1 MNNGMQST
9 YLPFCSVERVV
20 ASTTSS
26 SGPSPIEALRLPARE
41 VENAPII
48 PQRFEAI
55 LRMPVDSDPQSEYNQ
70 ELRSLIDDLK
80 SQPLCVLRDLRR
92 IRCEGQENSQ
102 IIDERRKL
110 HHFLDREVLTS
121 IAEEC
126 FTLAGLPFENEKSA
140 LVDFEEEDG
149 SGTWTLINGEH
160 AICISVSSDN
170 DTAELVRINP
180 ITYTAGELVYPT
192 YPDEGSSLQE
202 VATSSKTYTRAGLEA
217 ILQRIG
223 NIVSEPERYSGARLV
238 GGNLGA
244 IVVGSGADS
253 DMECQIIR
261 NSTERDEHLSF
272 HLNDGSLLNAACSE
286 EGKVVSGTVDGPCI
300 SLCGLGANN
309 IYHWFNDIL
318 PQLIRA
324 EDMDY
329 TGKYIIPEGPPYVE
343 ESLRLLNIPE
353 ERLHRFSSGVL
364 AVQGELLVLDRIQAK
379 EPGSP
384 YSALMHTLRTRIEG
398 ELESAVS
405 DELKNQIAELTQDG
419 ERPLMLHIVR
429 RPNGNMENA
438 RFPTNYEALE
448 ATLDNQGF
456 IAVDMAKLKLAD
468 QIYIASKADVLA
480 GPHGAGFTHCMWLK
494 KGAQIIEFF
503 GDSYHL
509 DCFEDLAKVFDLKY
523 ARVTGPASEYG
534 WSAHRSF
541 HVPIDEVIEKL
552 NAKGEM

>member
-48 PQRFEAI
+48 SHRYEAI
-55 LRMPVDSDPQSEYNQ
+55 LRMPVDSELQSEYNQ

-92 IRCEGQENSQ
+92 IGCEGQENSQ
-102 IIDERRKL
+102 IRDERRKL
-110 HHFLDREVLTS
+110 HHFLDREVLTF

-126 FTLAGLPFENEKSA
+126 FTLAGLPIENEKSA

-149 SGTWTLINGEH
+149 GGTWTLINGEH

-180 ITYTAGELVYPT
+180 ITYTAGELVYPI

-217 ILQRIG
+217 ILQSNG

-238 GGNLGA
+238 GGKLGA

-286 EGKVVSGTVDGPCI
+286 EEKVVSGTVDGPCMF
-300 SLCGLGANN
+300 LCGLGANN

-324 EDMDY
+324 EGMDY
-329 TGKYIIPEGPPYVE
+329 LGKYIIPEGPPYVE

-384 YSALMHTLRTRIEG
+384 YSDLMHTLRTRIEG
-398 ELESAVS
+398 KLESAVS

-419 ERPLMLHIVR
+419 E
-429 RPNGNMENA
+429 
-438 RFPTNYEALE
+438 
-448 ATLDNQGF
+448 
-456 IAVDMAKLKLAD
+456 
-468 QIYIASKADVLA
+468 
-480 GPHGAGFTHCMWLK
+480 
-494 KGAQIIEFF
+494 
-503 GDSYHL
+503 
-509 DCFEDLAKVFDLKY
+509 
-523 ARVTGPASEYG
+523 
-534 WSAHRSF
+534 
-541 HVPIDEVIEKL
+541 
-552 NAKGEM
+552 

>member
-20 ASTTSS
+20 ASTPPS

-48 PQRFEAI
+48 SHRFEAI
-55 LRMPVDSDPQSEYNQ
+55 LRMRVDSELQPEYNQ

-92 IRCEGQENSQ
+92 IGCEGQENSQ
-102 IIDERRKL
+102 IRDERRKL
-110 HHFLDREVLTS
+110 HHFLDTKVLTS

-126 FTLAGLPFENEKSA
+126 FRLAGLPFKNEKSA
-140 LVDFEEEDG
+140 LVDFKEEDG
-149 SGTWTLINGEH
+149 SGTWTLINGKH
-160 AICISVSSDN
+160 KICISVSSDN

-180 ITYTAGELVYPT
+180 ITYTARELVYPE
-192 YPDEGSSLQE
+192 YPDEGSPRQE
-202 VATSSKTYTRAGLEA
+202 KATSSKTYTRADLEA
-217 ILQRIG
+217 ILQSNG
-223 NIVSEPERYSGARLV
+223 NIVSGPEGYRGARLV
-238 GGNLGA
+238 GGKLGA
-244 IVVGSGADS
+244 IAVASGADS
-253 DMECQIIR
+253 DMERQIIR
-261 NSTERDEHLSF
+261 NSTELDEHLS
-272 HLNDGSLLNAACSE
+272 LYLKDGSLLEAACSE
-286 EGKVVSGTVDGPCI
+286 GEEVVSGTVDGPCI

-324 EDMDY
+324 EDMKY
-329 TGKYIIPEGPPYVE
+329 PGKYIIPEGRPYVE

-353 ERLHRFSSGVL
+353 KRLHRFSSGVL
-364 AVQGELLVLDRIQAK
+364 AVQGELLVLDRIKAK
-379 EPGSP
+379 ETESP
-384 YSALMHTLRTRIEG
+384 YSDLMRTLRTRIEG
-398 ELESAVS
+398 QLESAVS
-405 DELKNQIAELTQDG
+405 DKLKTQIAELTDNG
-419 ERPLMLHIVR
+419 EKPLKLHIVR

-509 DCFEDLAKVFDLKY
+509 DCFKDLARVFDLKY

-534 WSAHRSF
+534 WSAHRPF